1 MVEKQ
6 QQQQRQQIKERN
18 YGKQTVGRPPADPV
32 AFVLFLLLFLSFL
45 FFSFK
50 ALCLFLFF
58 FLKSAQIFIN
68 LSEFRYNW
76 KRVDLF
82 IVPTTISLI
91 KFY

>member
-1 MVEKQ
+1 MGNK
-6 QQQQRQQIKERN
+6 
-18 YGKQTVGRPPADPV
+18 
-32 AFVLFLLLFLSFL
+32 LSAVRRLTPWHSFC
-45 FFSFK
+45 FFF
-50 ALCLFLFF
+50 CFYLFF
-58 FLKSAQIFIN
+58 FFVQSSVSFFVVVLKSAQIFIN